1 MITVILNITSNLFEE
16 NRAMTVLFKII
27 MHVGFLCD
35 IVTEAGEHIDLNE
48 YDVKESNVYSEMMAI
63 TYAIEKR
70 GFKCVFEVV

>member
-1 MITVILNITSNLFEE
+1 MTVI
-16 NRAMTVLFKII
+16 FKVI

-48 YDVKESNVYSEMMAI
+48 YDVKEADVYSEMMAI

-70 GFKCVFEVV
+70 GFKCVFEVA